1 MMYSPLYD
9 RLTGWLF
16 FFLGLVGIVI
26 GHLGNYA
33 QISQGEGLLLLILG
47 LLGML
52 AARSRTRSAVL
63 VAFIIGLFCF
73 FWGVLGVSYSNYWL
87 GSTDPFET
95 ALRFVC
101 GAWGL
106 YVAVQDVFV
115 WRNA

>member
-33 QISQGEGLLLLILG
+33 QISQGEGLLLLVLG
-47 LLGML
+47 LLGMF
-52 AARSRTRSAVL
+52 AARSRKRSAVL
-63 VAFIIGLFCF
+63 VALIIGVLCLL
-73 FWGVLGVSYSNYWL
+73 WGVLGLSSTSYWL

-95 ALRFVC
+95 ALRFICSV
-101 GAWGL
+101 WGL
-106 YVAVQDVFV
+106 YVAVQDIIV